1 MRAFAF
7 LFRAAIGVFSIAVI
21 TATTAQSAI
30 RVATD
35 IAPVHSLVA
44 MITEGVSEPDLVI
57 QRGASPHSYSL
68 RPSEA
73 AALERADVVFWMGDE
88 LTPWLGNALNNLAA
102 DAQAIALLDRHETLR
117 YDFRDAVAHQES
129 SDQESLDSHESHNHD
144 EARAP
149 TDAHEAEHEH
159 DHDHDHDHDE
169 PVDTHKAHS
178 EHDDHAHEGVDP
190 HAWLDPVNA
199 QRWLAVIADTL
210 AAADPEHAAAYRANQ
225 RIAQTTIDT
234 LISNTNASLAPVS
247 KRPFIV
253 FHDAYQY
260 FEKRFDLNV
269 VGAIALSD
277 ARDPSPSQI
286 ATIQAVV
293 REHAVRCVFAEPQFN
308 ASLVDTVLDGTRAET
323 GILDPVGTSI
333 PSGPDFYPRLI
344 EDLAQALTD
353 CLAPG

>member
-1 MRAFAF
+1 MRASAF
-7 LFRAAIGVFSIAVI
+7 LSHAAIGVFGLTII

-68 RPSEA
+68 RPSDA

-88 LTPWLGNALNNLAA
+88 LTPWLGDALDNLAA

-117 YDFRDAVAHQES
+117 HDFRDAVA
-129 SDQESLDSHESHNHD
+129 DQESLDSHESHNHD
-144 EARAP
+144 EARAS
-149 TDAHEAEHEH
+149 TDAHDAEHEH
-159 DHDHDHDHDE
+159 DHDHDHNE
-169 PVDTHKAHS
+169 SVDTHKAHS

-199 QRWLAVIADTL
+199 QRWLTVIADTL
-210 AAADPEHAAAYRANQ
+210 AAADPEHAAVYQANQ

-286 ATIQAVV
+286 AAVQAVV
-293 REHAVRCVFAEPQFN
+293 SEHAVRCVFAEPQFN

-344 EDLAQALTD
+344 QELAQALTD
-353 CLAPG
+353 CLASG

>member
-1 MRAFAF
+1 MRASAF
-7 LFRAAIGVFSIAVI
+7 LSHAAIGVFGLAII

-68 RPSEA
+68 RPSDA

-88 LTPWLGNALNNLAA
+88 LTPWLGDALDNLAA

-117 YDFRDAVAHQES
+117 HDFRDAVA
-129 SDQESLDSHESHNHD
+129 DQESLDTHE
-144 EARAP
+144 
-149 TDAHEAEHEH
+149 
-159 DHDHDHDHDE
+159 
-169 PVDTHKAHS
+169 AHS

-210 AAADPEHAAAYRANQ
+210 AAADPEHAAAYQANQ

-286 ATIQAVV
+286 AAVQTV
-293 REHAVRCVFAEPQFN
+293 VSEHAVRCVFAEPQFN

-344 EDLAQALTD
+344 EDLAQALTG

>member
-1 MRAFAF
+1 MRASAF
-7 LFRAAIGVFSIAVI
+7 LSHAAIGVFGLAII

-68 RPSEA
+68 RPSDA

-88 LTPWLGNALNNLAA
+88 LTPWLGNTLDNLAA

-117 YDFRDAVAHQES
+117 HDFRDAVA
-129 SDQESLDSHESHNHD
+129 DQESL
-144 EARAP
+144 
-149 TDAHEAEHEH
+149 
-159 DHDHDHDHDE
+159 
-169 PVDTHKAHS
+169 DTHKAHS

-210 AAADPEHAAAYRANQ
+210 AAADPEHAAAYQANQ

-234 LISNTNASLAPVS
+234 LISNTNASLAPVA

-260 FEKRFDLNV
+260 FEKRFGLNV

-286 ATIQAVV
+286 AAVQAVV
-293 REHAVRCVFAEPQFN
+293 SEHAVRCVFAEPQFN

-333 PSGPDFYPRLI
+333 SSGPDFYPQLI
-344 EDLAQALTD
+344 QELAQALTA

>member
-1 MRAFAF
+1 MRASAF
-7 LFRAAIGVFSIAVI
+7 LSHAAIGVFGLAII

-68 RPSEA
+68 RPSDA

-88 LTPWLGNALNNLAA
+88 LTPWLGNTLDNLAA

-117 YDFRDAVAHQES
+117 HDFRDAVA
-129 SDQESLDSHESHNHD
+129 DQESLDTHE
-144 EARAP
+144 
-149 TDAHEAEHEH
+149 
-159 DHDHDHDHDE
+159 
-169 PVDTHKAHS
+169 AHS

-210 AAADPEHAAAYRANQ
+210 AAADPEHAAAYQANQ

-286 ATIQAVV
+286 AAVQTV
-293 REHAVRCVFAEPQFN
+293 VSEHAVRCVFAEPQFN

-344 EDLAQALTD
+344 EELAQALTD